1 MKTKIKN
8 STEIKEADLL
18 RLLQNKDEK
27 AFNYL
32 YKNYSKNLLKGISMM
47 VSSKELAQD
56 ILHDAFIKIWLN
68 IEGFDGTRATLYTW
82 MSRVAQNTA
91 RDAFRNKEIKLAA
104 KCNDIN
110 ELLPIVEN
118 QHFVLIK
125 TDDVG
130 LQIAVSR
137 LHPDRR
143 ALIDL
148 YYYQGFTANEIAKQ
162 KQIPLGTVKT
172 RIHVAINELR
182 KMVA

>member
-1 MKTKIKN
+1 
-8 STEIKEADLL
+8 
-18 RLLQNKDEK
+18 
-27 AFNYL
+27 
-32 YKNYSKNLLKGISMM
+32 MM

-148 YYYQGFTANEIAKQ
+148 YYYQGFTAKYPGISTNGGHTHLCAYI
-162 KQIPLGTVKT
+162 G
-172 RIHVAINELR
+172 RIWCGADDR
-182 KMVA
+182 R